1 MFKELAKA
9 NKSVRFV
16 HVDVDKSRESM
27 ANELVHISTLP
38 TYQVFKSGKMIHTF
52 SEANPTKLRNTIGLL
67 RQETTDAAA
76 TTKTSG
82 ETKQR
87 HVKNNSKRGRE
98 KNKDEK
104 SEMKESRL
112 EKTETECETTSK
124 ENLNHELNSDDE
136 S

>member
-67 RQETTDAAA
+67 RQETADWSAS
-76 TTKTSG
+76 KKSG
-82 ETKQR
+82 GERQ
-87 HVKNNSKRGRE
+87 VKIS
-98 KNKDEK
+98 NKKKGEK
-104 SEMKESRL
+104 SETEESRL
-112 EKTETECETTSK
+112 NECENPNN
-124 ENLNHELNSDDE
+124 EINSD
-136 S
+136 